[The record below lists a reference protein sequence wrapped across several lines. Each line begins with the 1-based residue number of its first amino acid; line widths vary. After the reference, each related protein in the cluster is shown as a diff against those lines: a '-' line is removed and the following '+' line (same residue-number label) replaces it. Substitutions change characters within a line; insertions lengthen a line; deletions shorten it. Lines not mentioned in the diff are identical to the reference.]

1 MQSTLTSRF
10 RNFFSRRGGDAG
22 FAIVLVALLLVFLL
36 VVAAIVV
43 DLANARQQNRD
54 AVAAA
59 DAGALAGAQALT
71 GTATMPSMCT
81 TAGTADVNCLA
92 AWHTFESV
100 NIVPTSMSRTAGCT
114 LESGPDT
121 CYHYASGG

>member
-1 MQSTLTSRF
+1 MECIMQSTLTSRF
-10 RNFFSRRGGDAG
+10 RNCVSRRGGDAG

-36 VVAAIVV
+36 VIAAIVV

-71 GTATMPSMCT
+71 GTATMPALCT
-81 TAGTADVNCLA
+81 SAGSADVNCLA
-92 AWHTFESV
+92 AWHTFASE
-100 NIVPTSMSRTAGCT
+100 NIIPTSMARTTSRT
-114 LESGPDT
+114 LET
-121 CYHYASGG
+121 TAS